1 MLYLSIPGVG
11 WIGINTMK
19 ILLNANGGKM
29 DKYFWTLDLLFRSN
43 WQDCKPGQLRNM
55 MKKYLKRDHDVF
67 DGADYIIG
75 IYKTD
80 FAHQYQG
87 DALEALD
94 AL

>member
-1 MLYLSIPGVG
+1 
-11 WIGINTMK
+11 
-19 ILLNANGGKM
+19 M
-29 DKYFWTLDLLFRSN
+29 DKYFGTLDLLFRSN
-43 WQDCKPGQLRNM
+43 WQDCKPGQLRNI

-67 DGADYIIG
+67 GEADYIIG

-80 FAHQYQG
+80 YAHQYQG